1 MGRRV
6 REGSLLQ
13 CLFVLLVVLGVAS
26 CVSLPFELCSE
37 DKMGVEAIEI
47 NSFPGEAGLALFS

>member
-6 REGSLLQ
+6 REGSLQ
-13 CLFVLLVVLGVAS
+13 GLFVLLVLLGVAS
-26 CVSLPFELCSE
+26 CVPLPFELCGE

-47 NSFPGEAGLALFS
+47 NSFPGE